1 VKTNKKK
8 QMKRILSLLLITSAT
23 GVSYAQMVN
32 GSTIHVS
39 EGAVMTVN
47 TPMTNTGTVTNKGR
61 VHLKSDLKNDAKFQS
76 TGDLMIDGD
85 MKQVISGSQSVELSK
100 VTIENNVNLQTE
112 MKVSNEVNFVNGV
125 VTADKPLHFEKDA
138 KATGASDFSH
148 VVGTVQKT
156 GDQSF
161 QFPLGDGSNLKSF
174 EAANPKQGTLEASYV
189 SKSPLDISSELDIS
203 LANINE
209 TEYWTLKSTGSDK
222 VKVNLTGGEDVAAL
236 TNGVW
241 TKQDKSLNT
250 ENGSKFTS
258 GKGSYLQKEIGVWPN
273 PTQGEF
279 NLKLS
284 GMRDSDN
291 ISIDITNQDGRV
303 VMKMDGTVKNLRK
316 AYKLPSGLVTT
327 NLTIRVI
334 NGDEALTQNLILHK

>member
-1 VKTNKKK
+1 
-8 QMKRILSLLLITSAT
+8 MKRILSLLLITSVS

-32 GSTIHVS
+32 GSSIHVS
-39 EGAVMTVN
+39 EGAVVTVN
-47 TPMTNTGTVTNKGR
+47 TPMTNTGTVNNKGR
-61 VHLKSDLKNDAKFQS
+61 IHLKSDLKNDATFKS
-76 TGDLMIDGD
+76 AGEIVVDGD
-85 MKQVISGSQSVELSK
+85 SKQVISGSNAVETAKLSVS
-100 VTIENNVNLQTE
+100 NDVNLQTE
-112 MKVSNEVNFVNGV
+112 MRVSKEVNFASGI
-125 VTADKPLHFEKDA
+125 VTADQPLHFEKDA
-138 KATGASDFSH
+138 KATGANDFSH
-148 VVGTVQKT
+148 VVGTVQKS

-161 QFPLGDGSNLKSF
+161 QFPLGDGSRLKTF
-174 EAANPKQGTLEASYV
+174 EVANPKNGTLEAQYV
-189 SKSPLDISSELDIS
+189 GKSPLDISSELDIS
-203 LANINE
+203 LSNINE
-209 TEYWTLKSTGSDK
+209 TEYWTLKSTNSE
-222 VKVNLTGGEDVAAL
+222 KVNVNLAGGDQLATL
-236 TNGVW
+236 NNGVW
-241 TKQDKSLNT
+241 VKQDKSLNA

-303 VMKMDGTVKNLRK
+303 IMNMAGTVKELRK

-334 NGDEALTQNLILHK
+334 NGEEAMTQNLILAK